1 MPATHYPAFMDAA
14 LIPVKELARAKARLA
29 DHISPEDRLALARA
43 LLDDAFTLAE
53 SAPFLSWWV
62 VSDDA
67 EVQDLAARRGL
78 GIAPDPGAGLN
89 PALSAGIAATIKA
102 GATSVTIV
110 PCDVPLAWRG
120 DLEDLLDTGATSD
133 VVLVP
138 SGDDGG
144 TNALYLSPPGLLEPH
159 FGEGSMKAHIDAAE
173 ARRARCSILALD
185 RLALDIDTIEDVD
198 AFLAKPNRFPSATS
212 AVLERLRAT

>member
-1 MPATHYPAFMDAA
+1 MDAG

-29 DHISPEDRLALARA
+29 DHFSPEERLAIARA
-43 LLDDAFTLAE
+43 LLEDALELAE
-53 SAPFLSWWV
+53 ATPFLSWWV
-62 VSDDA
+62 VSEDPA
-67 EVQDLAARRGL
+67 VQELASKRGL
-78 GIAPDPGAGLN
+78 RVAPDPGEGLN
-89 PALSAGIAATIKA
+89 PALRSGIAAAVGA

-133 VVLVP
+133 AVLVP
-138 SGDDGG
+138 SGSDGG
-144 TNALYLSPPGLLEPH
+144 TNGLYISPPDLLEPS

-198 AFLAKPNRFPSATS
+198 AFLARPNRFPSATGE
-212 AVLERLRAT
+212 VLAKLRGS